1 MLYNVALV
9 PDTNMCHWYSLLGVF
24 EPKLRVFRWG
34 ENKVI
39 NPKVKC
45 INIMYKQKVVTI
57 IINN

>member
-1 MLYNVALV
+1 MSLV
-9 PDTNMCHWYSLLGVF
+9 PDTNMCQWYSLLGVF